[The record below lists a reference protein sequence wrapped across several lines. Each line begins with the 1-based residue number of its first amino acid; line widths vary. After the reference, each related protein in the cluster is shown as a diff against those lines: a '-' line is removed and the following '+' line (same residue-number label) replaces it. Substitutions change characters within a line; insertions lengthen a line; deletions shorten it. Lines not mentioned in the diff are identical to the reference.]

1 MTTGEGA
8 TMTDTIAVTDHDG
21 TRLIRMDRPQ
31 KKNALTLDMYSAMTA
46 AIRAGEA
53 DDGVL
58 NHILC
63 GVPGAFSA
71 GNDLNDFLA
80 HGMGGKSTAG
90 SPILEFLDTI
100 LRATKP
106 LIAAVDGVAVGIGTT
121 MLTHCDLVYATPA
134 SRFQLPFV
142 NLGLVPEAASSLIL
156 PRRVGHQKASEILLL
171 GEPFDAQAA
180 LGYGLVNAIVEPEA
194 LMEHVFGV
202 ARKLAAKPQGA
213 LRRSK
218 ALLKS
223 DVETL
228 AERIAVEAEVFNECL
243 RSAEL
248 REAVAA
254 FREQR
259 PPDFSRCR

>member
-1 MTTGEGA
+1 
-8 TMTDTIAVTDHDG
+8 MTDTIAVTDRDG

-31 KKNALTLDMYSAMTA
+31 KKNALTLDMYRAMTA
-46 AIRAGEA
+46 AIRSGEQ
-53 DDGVL
+53 DDAVL
-58 NHILC
+58 SYILC
-63 GVPGAFSA
+63 GAPGAFSA

-80 HGMGGKSTAG
+80 HGAAGATTVG

-121 MLTHCDLVYATPA
+121 MLMHCDFVYATPG

-156 PRRVGHQKASEILLL
+156 PRRVGHQKAAEILLL
-171 GEPFDAQAA
+171 GEPFDAAAA
-180 LGYGLVNAIVEPEA
+180 LGYGMVNAVVEPDA
-194 LMEHVFGV
+194 LMDHALGV

-218 ALLKS
+218 ALLKA
-223 DVETL
+223 DVEVV
-228 AERIAVEAEVFNECL
+228 AARIAQEAEVFNACL

-254 FREQR
+254 FMEQR
-259 PPDFSRCR
+259 PPDFSRCGQG